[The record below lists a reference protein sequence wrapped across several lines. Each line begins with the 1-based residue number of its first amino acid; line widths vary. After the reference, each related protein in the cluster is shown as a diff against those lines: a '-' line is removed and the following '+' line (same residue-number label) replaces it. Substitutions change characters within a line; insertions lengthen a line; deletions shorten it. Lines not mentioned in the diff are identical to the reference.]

1 MNSSKKIYHS
11 RSQLTEPKALM
22 LSMISDLLA
31 SRKLAWRLM
40 VRDINA
46 KYRQTLLGYFWALIP
61 PVVVAYGLV
70 IASQAKVVNIGP
82 TDLPYP
88 AYVMLSMVLW
98 QTFLDAFNA
107 PLAAVNESKTMLAK
121 VNFPREAIILAK
133 VGEVFFNFLIKLILV
148 VFIFVA
154 YDMPISAMAFLAPI
168 GVIQIVILGTF
179 FGLFIAPVGGIYQDF
194 SKGIVIITTPWL
206 LITPVLYPIPTNGFF
221 ATIVSLN
228 PVTPLLVT
236 TRELATTGVVS
247 NWLGFISVS
256 LISFLGLLIAW
267 VFFRLAIPYVIERM
281 PS

>member
-1 MNSSKKIYHS
+1 MNSSKKKYHS

-22 LSMISDLLA
+22 LSMIGDLLA

-70 IASQAKVVNIGP
+70 IASQTKVVNIGP

-98 QTFLDAFNA
+98 QTFLEAFNA
-107 PLAAVNESKTMLAK
+107 PLAAVSESKTMLAK

-179 FGLFIAPVGGIYQDF
+179 FGLLIAPVGGIYQDF

>member
-1 MNSSKKIYHS
+1 MNSPKIIYHS
-11 RSQLTEPKALM
+11 KSQLTEPKTLAV
-22 LSMISDLLA
+22 SMIRDLSHA
-31 SRKLAWRLM
+31 KKLAWRLM
-40 VRDINA
+40 IRDINA

-70 IASQAKVVNIGP
+70 VAAQAKVINLGN

-98 QTFLDAFNA
+98 QTFVEAFNS
-107 PLAAVNESKTMLAK
+107 PLAAVSESKTMLAK

-133 VGEVFFNFLIKLILV
+133 VGEVFFNFLIKLTLV
-148 VFIFVA
+148 IFIFFA
-154 YDMPISAMAFLAPI
+154 YDMPISMMAFLAPI
-168 GVIQIVILGTF
+168 GVIQLVILGTF
-179 FGLFIAPVGGIYQDF
+179 LGLLIAPVGGIYQDF
-194 SKGIVIITTPWL
+194 SKAIVIITTPWL
-206 LITPVLYPIPTNGFF
+206 LITPVLYPIPKTGVF

-247 NWLGFISVS
+247 NLSGFITVSVVS
-256 LISFLGLLIAW
+256 LVGILIAW

-281 PS
+281 P

>member
-11 RSQLTEPKALM
+11 RSQLTEPKKLI
-22 LSMISDLLA
+22 LSMFSDLIIA
-31 SRKLAWRLM
+31 RKLAWRLM

-70 IASQAKVVNIGP
+70 IAAQARVINLGT

-98 QTFLDAFNA
+98 QTFLEAFNS
-107 PLAAVNESKTMLAK
+107 PLAAVTESKTMLAK

-154 YDMPISAMAFLAPI
+154 YDMPISPMAVLAPL
-168 GVIQIVILGTF
+168 GVLQIVVLGTF
-179 FGLFIAPVGGIYQDF
+179 LGLFIAPIGGIYQDF
-194 SKGIVIITTPWL
+194 SRAIVIVTTPWL
-206 LITPVLYPIPTNGFF
+206 LITPVLYPIPKAGMF
-221 ATIVSLN
+221 ATIVKLN

-236 TRELATTGVVS
+236 TRELATTGIVS
-247 NWLGFISVS
+247 NWSGFISVS
-256 LISFLGLLIAW
+256 VISFLGLLMSW
-267 VFFRLAIPYVIERM
+267 LFFRLAIPYVIERM

>member
-1 MNSSKKIYHS
+1 MNYSQKIYHS
-11 RSQLTEPKALM
+11 RSQLTEPNKL
-22 LSMISDLLA
+22 LQSMFNDLLA
-31 SRKLAWRLM
+31 ARQLAWKLM

-70 IASQAKVVNIGP
+70 IAAQARVVNLGV

-98 QTFLDAFNA
+98 QTFLEAFNA
-107 PLAAVNESKTMLAK
+107 PLAAISESKTMLAK

-148 VFIFVA
+148 IFIFAV
-154 YDMPISAMAFLAPI
+154 YDMPVSPMVFLAPL
-168 GVIQIVILGTF
+168 GVVQIVLLGTF
-179 FGLFIAPVGGIYQDF
+179 LGLFIAPIGGIYQDF
-194 SKGIVIITTPWL
+194 SRAIVIFTTPWL
-206 LITPVLYPIPTNGFF
+206 LITPVLYPMPKAGIF
-221 ATIVSLN
+221 ATIVKFN
-228 PVTPLLVT
+228 PVTSLLVT
-236 TRELATTGVVS
+236 TRELATTGLVS
-247 NWLGFISVS
+247 NWSGFVIVSVIS
-256 LISFLGLLIAW
+256 IIGLLLAW

>member
-1 MNSSKKIYHS
+1 MNPSKKIYHS

-22 LSMISDLLA
+22 LSMIGDLLA
-31 SRKLAWRLM
+31 ARKLAWRLM

-70 IASQAKVVNIGP
+70 IASQAKVINVGT

-98 QTFLDAFNA
+98 QTFLEAFNA

-148 VFIFVA
+148 IFIFVA

-179 FGLFIAPVGGIYQDF
+179 LGLFIAPVGGIYQDF
-194 SKGIVIITTPWL
+194 SKGLVIITTPWL

-236 TRELATTGVVS
+236 TRELATTGVIS
-247 NWLGFISVS
+247 NLPGFISVS
-256 LISFLGLLIAW
+256 LMSFLGLLIAW
-267 VFFRLAIPYVIERM
+267 IFFRLAIPYVIERM